1 MPWRHHATVAEAY
14 AARVASGEISLD
26 PAQALLARRLDRLL
40 SDVSN
45 RRLAKKSSAL
55 GWMFARK
62 DKSKKPPRGLYVH
75 GAVGRGKTMLMD
87 MFFELVPAKRKRR
100 AHFHDFMADAHAR
113 IHAHRQKLKSGETKE
128 ADPVPPVAG
137 QLIGEAWVL
146 CFDEFSVTDIADAM
160 LLSRLF
166 EQLFKRGCVLVATSN
181 VEPDDLYRDG
191 LNRQL
196 FLPFISLLR
205 DNVDVLN
212 LDARTDY
219 RMETTTRLPVYHH
232 LATGEGDGTLDLAWT
247 RVTAGKRTAPATV
260 PVKGRDVVVPD
271 AGAGAARF
279 SFADLCEAPL
289 GASDYAAIADPF
301 DMARNKIAL
310 DRLGHDRRHARSPR
324 RFEGTGRYRP
334 VRHRRGHAAGQGAR
348 SRRVGP
354 IDGFDAK
361 ITGTNDYAAI
371 AGADVVIVTAG
382 VPRKP
387 GMSRDD
393 LLGINLK
400 VMKAGRRRHQE
411 NAPDAFVIC
420 ITNPLDAMVWALREF
435 SGLPH
440 NKVVGMAGVLDSRA
454 SRPSSLGVQCLGR
467 GRQRLRPRRP
477 RRHDGAGPDLS
488 YSTDQRHPGEGHGQ
502 DQGLVSKTAGR
513 NRPAHPRTA
522 AARSSSCSAT
532 GSAYYAPAP
541 PARSRWP
548 RAIWATE
555 AHPALRG
562 AT

>member
-55 GWMFARK
+55 GWMFAGK

-289 GASDYAAIADPF
+289 GASDYAAIADRYHTIFVDRTPVMHQA
-301 DMARNKIAL
+301 DRNAAKRFIIL
-310 DRLGHDRRHARSPR
+310 IDTLYDRKNRLFISAEAS
-324 RFEGTGRYRP
+324 
-334 VRHRRGHAAGQGAR
+334 
-348 SRRVGP
+348 
-354 IDGFDAK
+354 
-361 ITGTNDYAAI
+361 
-371 AGADVVIVTAG
+371 
-382 VPRKP
+382 
-387 GMSRDD
+387 
-393 LLGINLK
+393 
-400 VMKAGRRRHQE
+400 
-411 NAPDAFVIC
+411 PDALYQASGGHEGFEFAR
-420 ITNPLDAMVWALREF
+420 TASRLNEMQSETYLEASRAAEASNMLDA
-435 SGLPH
+435 
-440 NKVVGMAGVLDSRA
+440 
-454 SRPSSLGVQCLGR
+454 
-467 GRQRLRPRRP
+467 
-477 RRHDGAGPDLS
+477 
-488 YSTDQRHPGEGHGQ
+488 T
-502 DQGLVSKTAGR
+502 
-513 NRPAHPRTA
+513 
-522 AARSSSCSAT
+522 
-532 GSAYYAPAP
+532 
-541 PARSRWP
+541 
-548 RAIWATE
+548 
-555 AHPALRG
+555 
-562 AT
+562 